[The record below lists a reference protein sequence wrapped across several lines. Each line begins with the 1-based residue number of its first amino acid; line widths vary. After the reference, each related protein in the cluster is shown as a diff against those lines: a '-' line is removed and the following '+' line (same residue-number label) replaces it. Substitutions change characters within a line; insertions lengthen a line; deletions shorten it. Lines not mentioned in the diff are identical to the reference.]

1 MRIVF
6 AAFLLVFT
14 FALSALPAQAGTGSG
29 SDYRPAVN
37 GPMGAKYNKDVK
49 ACQREARR
57 RSSKGGDIATGAAVG
72 AGGGALIGGAISGD
86 YGLGALAGAVAGG
99 VGGHVS
105 DEDDREQTI
114 KDCMEDKGYELAE

>member
-1 MRIVF
+1 MRLALTIF
-6 AAFLLVFT
+6 FSFLF
-14 FALSALPAQAGTGSG
+14 LSLPALAGTGSG

-37 GPMGAKYNKDVK
+37 GAMGAKYNKDVK
-49 ACQREARR
+49 ACQRDARR
-57 RSSKGGDIATGAAVG
+57 HSSKGGDIATGAAVG

-105 DEDDREQTI
+105 DEDDREQYI